1 LTDVPGLQ
9 KYRYTAQKYV
19 QQVNIPIFEVGISDG
34 ITLLDL
40 SEKDEILNVTLIPS
54 GKNNSIHKMILMV
67 STDDVNAWDGIFYNP
82 GYVTWI
88 SKFFFRQPILIST
101 NKVSNS

>member
-1 LTDVPGLQ
+1 M
-9 KYRYTAQKYV
+9 

-54 GKNNSIHKMILMV
+54 GKDNLICKMILMV
-67 STDDVNAWDGIFYNP
+67 SIDDTNAWDGIFYNP

-88 SKFFFRQPILIST
+88 G
-101 NKVSNS
+101 KVFLRTRSWH